1 MFSVSCRNRL
11 RFVSTD
17 GADATKMR
25 AWKLNSPSE
34 LYARVSRKGQAADD
48 GDGIVRQEQAIRAY
62 AAKNRAIIMRWFRD
76 SVAGT
81 RDLENRPALQE
92 LMSALHRMVLG

>member
-1 MFSVSCRNRL
+1 ME
-11 RFVSTD
+11 
-17 GADATKMR
+17 TKQPIR
-25 AWKLNSPSE
+25 AFA
-34 LYARVSRKGQAADD
+34 YARVSSKGQAADD